1 MTGYLQA
8 AAAVLLT
15 VILVL
20 TLGKEG
26 KQTALLLVLAVCAMV
41 GVLALGYLA
50 PEVDFM
56 KRLSVIGNVN
66 DSFLSI
72 LLKVAGI
79 GLIGEISALICT
91 DSGNASLGKIL
102 QILSVTLI
110 LRLSL
115 PMLEQLLDL
124 LEQVLGE
131 V

>member
-50 PEVDFM
+50 PVVDFM

-124 LEQVLGE
+124 LEHVLGE